1 MPEKLLHILLVDD
14 SDEDNE
20 FHEIAIKQ
28 SGLARNVT
36 TITSAEAA
44 LSFLE
49 HSTSDLPDLIFL
61 DAMMPRI
68 NGFELIG
75 KINDLLTQKNIE
87 PNEFPA
93 IYLLSGSYNP
103 EMDRVLQNKQ
113 YAALVKGYRI
123 KPLTA
128 AMVTAIA
135 DK

>member
-49 HSTSDLPDLIFL
+49 QSTSNLPDLIFL

-75 KINDLLTQKNIE
+75 KISDLLTQKNIE
-87 PNEFPA
+87 LNEFPA

-103 EMDRVLQNKQ
+103 EMDRVLQNKL
-113 YAALVKGYRI
+113 YEALVKGYRI

-128 AMVTAIA
+128 AMVAAIA